1 VNTTLK
7 GLVPG
12 AIYKAHI
19 AAKAAPWLHY
29 REQIPFAPYTSGA
42 ADADGNLTLDLPA
55 RTEIVVQASDGRG
68 IFVNNSTTRVTSP

>member
-12 AIYKAHI
+12 ATYKAHL

-29 REQIPFAPYTSGA
+29 REQIPFAPLTSGA
-42 ADADGNLTLDLPA
+42 ADTSGNLTLDLPA
-55 RTEIVVQASDGRG
+55 RTEIVVQGTDGLSRR
-68 IFVNNSTTRVTSP
+68 VLNSTTRVTSQ